1 MVLFYVEVQAPGFG
15 FFGIA
20 GAVSFVLGAFFLF
33 GGITAPPIPTPSFR
47 VNLWPIVGVSAA
59 TFAFVA
65 FVVRDLV
72 AARRSAFTRQ
82 PSRGLWSARWA
93 S

>member
-47 VNLWPIVGVSAA
+47 VNLW
-59 TFAFVA
+59 
-65 FVVRDLV
+65 L
-72 AARRSAFTRQ
+72 RSSGCRLQ
-82 PSRGLWSARWA
+82 RSRSSPSW
-93 S
+93 